1 MWGWEK
7 TWVPVLETPSEL
19 KPKAVQEHEGL
30 GPTKREAMVEGAL
43 PMIQLP
49 CVELE
54 GLNVSQFGHV
64 TFATQVCAMPYR
76 SLQDLFY
83 PSEVLC

>member
-7 TWVPVLETPSEL
+7 TWVPVLETYSEL
-19 KPKAVQEHEGL
+19 KPKAVQEREGL
-30 GPTKREAMVEGAL
+30 GPTNREAMVEGVL

-49 CVELE
+49 RGELE

-64 TFATQVCAMPYR
+64 TFAIQVRAMPDR
-76 SLQDLFY
+76 SLQDLLY
-83 PSEVLC
+83 PSEALC